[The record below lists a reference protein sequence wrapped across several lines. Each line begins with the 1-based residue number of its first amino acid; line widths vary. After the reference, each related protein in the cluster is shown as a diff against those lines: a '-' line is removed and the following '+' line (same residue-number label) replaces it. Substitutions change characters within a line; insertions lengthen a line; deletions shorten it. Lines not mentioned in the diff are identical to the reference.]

1 MIVLLFD
8 GHQLASSYSKES
20 QNYTELGRM
29 EPSADVAANPAMA
42 AGLGILRGEP
52 RISSSA
58 WISESLGYISATR
71 IDVVC
76 FSDSTFSFPKSLVSH
91 MPA

>member
-1 MIVLLFD
+1 MIKSL
-8 GHQLASSYSKES
+8 K
-20 QNYTELGRM
+20 NYNELGRM
-29 EPSADVAANPAMA
+29 VPSADVAANPAMA

-58 WISESLGYISATR
+58 WISENLGYISVTR
-71 IDVVC
+71 TDIVC
-76 FSDSTFSFPKSLVSH
+76 FSNSMFSLPKPMVSH